1 MSAPRKWRNRSR
13 PHQMRVP
20 VDYLNIAKGFLGLV
34 DAEDPEVTELIRRRN
49 LNKI

>member
-20 VDYLNIAKGFLGLV
+20 VDYLAIAKWFLDLV
-34 DAEDPEVTELIRRRN
+34 DAEDPEVAELIKRRA
-49 LNKI
+49 LDK